1 MAKNN
6 PSEKTIII
14 GAGPAGSSVAI
25 YLARYNHP
33 VILIDA
39 GIKVHGRTSM
49 ATTIEN
55 FLGHRRKTSG
65 TDFLA
70 RIDKQLARF
79 PISRISEKVLKVSQN
94 NQGQFLV
101 ITDTGK
107 KYQAQYLVVAVG
119 LIDKMPE
126 ISGLDPYYD
135 HSIFHCL
142 TCDWY
147 QNRHKKIAVIGN
159 GDSAIT
165 TALAINSMQ
174 KPPKLAAVPAV
185 PTKFSKKM
193 VQKAKKNQ
201 IAVFSSPITKLK
213 GRNGYLQKIQLK
225 DGTKVEAEV
234 LFTELGYVHLDGFL
248 ARGGLKPKRDE
259 DGFLKVNFETFET
272 SVKNLYATGPV
283 NEGPDQAIVAGG
295 EGALAAISI
304 HAKILKQK
312 GI

>member
-1 MAKNN
+1 
-6 PSEKTIII
+6 
-14 GAGPAGSSVAI
+14 
-25 YLARYNHP
+25 
-33 VILIDA
+33 
-39 GIKVHGRTSM
+39 
-49 ATTIEN
+49 
-55 FLGHRRKTSG
+55 
-65 TDFLA
+65 
-70 RIDKQLARF
+70 
-79 PISRISEKVLKVSQN
+79 
-94 NQGQFLV
+94 
-101 ITDTGK
+101 
-107 KYQAQYLVVAVG
+107 
-119 LIDKMPE
+119 
-126 ISGLDPYYD
+126 
-135 HSIFHCL
+135 
-142 TCDWY
+142 
-147 QNRHKKIAVIGN
+147 
-159 GDSAIT
+159 
-165 TALAINSMQ
+165 
-174 KPPKLAAVPAV
+174 
-185 PTKFSKKM
+185 M